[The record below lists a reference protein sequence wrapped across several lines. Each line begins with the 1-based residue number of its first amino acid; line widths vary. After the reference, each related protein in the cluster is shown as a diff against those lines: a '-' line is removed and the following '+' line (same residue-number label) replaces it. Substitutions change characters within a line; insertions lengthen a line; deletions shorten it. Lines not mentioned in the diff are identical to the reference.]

1 MRPGIRTA
9 LPRRAIRLDDPAT
22 VAIETAS
29 LVRHDWVCFLH
40 ATGIDPADFSAKG
53 GAAMAEGTE
62 PEVSEDDPGVMSSE
76 DAPSKEKG
84 TPSISGEDQ
93 DQGKTTH
100 PGPESDVGV
109 GDETD

>member
-1 MRPGIRTA
+1 MGTALKSAPGIRGADVGGETLLQLGRCVFLA
-9 LPRRAIRLDDPAT
+9 SGGYRR
-22 VAIETAS
+22 S
-29 LVRHDWVCFLH
+29 N
-40 ATGIDPADFSAKG
+40 FSTERG
-53 GAAMAEGTE
+53 GAAMTEGTE
-62 PEVSEDDPGVMSSE
+62 PEVSQDDPGVMSSE

-100 PGPESDVGV
+100 PAPESDVGV